1 MTVFF
6 FHLVNF
12 EISFIINEKEATV
25 TKFKLALLTAVQAN
39 ELER

>member
-1 MTVFF
+1 MLKCFYSAS
-6 FHLVNF
+6 F

-25 TKFKLALLTAVQAN
+25 TKFKLALLTTVQAN